1 MLLALRPG
9 DTAVLTL
16 DWSNWCVPGARQVK
30 GKLIP
35 PSAVRVTLASG
46 AGSLDVPYNAVTPC
60 TRPGA
65 PSTIGVHPFQPP
77 GLPNKHPWTRA
88 IFAGKIFT
96 VAGGPGPLHGV
107 RGGVLRYAVRLRNES
122 RTTVRFANCPLI
134 AEELAPRGSVEAHQ
148 LNCAGGARRVAPGG
162 SIRFEMRLRI
172 PVSAPTGVN
181 GLFWVLDPL
190 GGQNA
195 ETVAARDRHCVVTA
209 PRAAAAVTLAIAA
222 TAAGGWA
229 RPSTRA
235 RRRRLPPPR
244 RRVPPY
250 DRTQE
255 RSACNLLFARL
266 QRVTIALQT
275 SSDLIAHS
283 LNKTQL
289 SRRIAIEQVQ
299 LQRSATLMTG
309 GPVPEALVPAD
320 RALVAA
326 LHAFARDFGR
336 AKAPAAAGDFR
347 AATAAMTDR
356 PVVQR
361 ILQASTTIERACS
374 LH

>member
-1 MLLALRPG
+1 
-9 DTAVLTL
+9 V
-16 DWSNWCVPGARQVK
+16 
-30 GKLIP
+30 I
-35 PSAVRVTLASG
+35 
-46 AGSLDVPYNAVTPC
+46 
-60 TRPGA
+60 
-65 PSTIGVHPFQPP
+65 
-77 GLPNKHPWTRA
+77 
-88 IFAGKIFT
+88 
-96 VAGGPGPLHGV
+96 
-107 RGGVLRYAVRLRNES
+107 
-122 RTTVRFANCPLI
+122 
-134 AEELAPRGSVEAHQ
+134 
-148 LNCAGGARRVAPGG
+148 
-162 SIRFEMRLRI
+162 
-172 PVSAPTGVN
+172 
-181 GLFWVLDPL
+181 
-190 GGQNA
+190 
-195 ETVAARDRHCVVTA
+195 A
-209 PRAAAAVTLAIAA
+209 PRAAAAVTLVVAA
-222 TAAGGWA
+222 AAAGGCG
-229 RPSTRA
+229 STKHA
-235 RRRRLPPPR
+235 SPPTTTTTATTTAAAAVTIAP
-244 RRVPPY
+244 
-250 DRTQE
+250 DE

-299 LQRSATLMTG
+299 LQRSAALMTS
-309 GPVPEALVPAD
+309 GPVPAALVPAD

>member
-1 MLLALRPG
+1 
-9 DTAVLTL
+9 V
-16 DWSNWCVPGARQVK
+16 
-30 GKLIP
+30 I
-35 PSAVRVTLASG
+35 
-46 AGSLDVPYNAVTPC
+46 
-60 TRPGA
+60 
-65 PSTIGVHPFQPP
+65 
-77 GLPNKHPWTRA
+77 
-88 IFAGKIFT
+88 
-96 VAGGPGPLHGV
+96 
-107 RGGVLRYAVRLRNES
+107 
-122 RTTVRFANCPLI
+122 
-134 AEELAPRGSVEAHQ
+134 
-148 LNCAGGARRVAPGG
+148 
-162 SIRFEMRLRI
+162 
-172 PVSAPTGVN
+172 
-181 GLFWVLDPL
+181 
-190 GGQNA
+190 
-195 ETVAARDRHCVVTA
+195 A
-209 PRAAAAVTLAIAA
+209 PRAAAAVTLAVAA
-222 TAAGGWA
+222 AAAGGCG
-229 RPSTRA
+229 STKHA
-235 RRRRLPPPR
+235 SPPTTTTTATTTAAAAVTIAP
-244 RRVPPY
+244 
-250 DRTQE
+250 DE

-299 LQRSATLMTG
+299 LQRSAALMTG
-309 GPVPEALVPAD
+309 GPVPAALVPAD

>member
-1 MLLALRPG
+1 
-9 DTAVLTL
+9 V
-16 DWSNWCVPGARQVK
+16 
-30 GKLIP
+30 I
-35 PSAVRVTLASG
+35 
-46 AGSLDVPYNAVTPC
+46 
-60 TRPGA
+60 
-65 PSTIGVHPFQPP
+65 
-77 GLPNKHPWTRA
+77 
-88 IFAGKIFT
+88 
-96 VAGGPGPLHGV
+96 
-107 RGGVLRYAVRLRNES
+107 
-122 RTTVRFANCPLI
+122 
-134 AEELAPRGSVEAHQ
+134 
-148 LNCAGGARRVAPGG
+148 
-162 SIRFEMRLRI
+162 
-172 PVSAPTGVN
+172 
-181 GLFWVLDPL
+181 
-190 GGQNA
+190 
-195 ETVAARDRHCVVTA
+195 A
-209 PRAAAAVTLAIAA
+209 PRAAAAVTLAVAA
-222 TAAGGWA
+222 AAAGGCG
-229 RPSTRA
+229 STKHA
-235 RRRRLPPPR
+235 SPPTTTTTATTTAAAAAVTIAPG
-244 RRVPPY
+244 
-250 DRTQE
+250 E

-299 LQRSATLMTG
+299 LQRSAALMTS
-309 GPVPEALVPAD
+309 GPVPAALVPAD

>member
-1 MLLALRPG
+1 M
-9 DTAVLTL
+9 
-16 DWSNWCVPGARQVK
+16 
-30 GKLIP
+30 
-35 PSAVRVTLASG
+35 
-46 AGSLDVPYNAVTPC
+46 
-60 TRPGA
+60 
-65 PSTIGVHPFQPP
+65 
-77 GLPNKHPWTRA
+77 
-88 IFAGKIFT
+88 
-96 VAGGPGPLHGV
+96 
-107 RGGVLRYAVRLRNES
+107 
-122 RTTVRFANCPLI
+122 
-134 AEELAPRGSVEAHQ
+134 
-148 LNCAGGARRVAPGG
+148 
-162 SIRFEMRLRI
+162 
-172 PVSAPTGVN
+172 
-181 GLFWVLDPL
+181 
-190 GGQNA
+190 
-195 ETVAARDRHCVVTA
+195 TA

-222 TAAGGWA
+222 TAAGGCG
-229 RPSTRA
+229 STKHA
-235 RRRRLPPPR
+235 SSAATTTTATTTTAAVAIAPN
-244 RRVPPY
+244 
-250 DRTQE
+250 E

-299 LQRSATLMTG
+299 LQRSAALMTG